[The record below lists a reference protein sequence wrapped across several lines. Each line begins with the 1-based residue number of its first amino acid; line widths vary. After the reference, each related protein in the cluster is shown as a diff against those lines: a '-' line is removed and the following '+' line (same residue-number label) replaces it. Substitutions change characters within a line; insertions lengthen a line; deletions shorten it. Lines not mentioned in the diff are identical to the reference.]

1 MSAEEILHFDTTF
14 AGWRFRM
21 TPVRAV
27 MVAMT
32 GIFALLAVFR
42 LITGLGVSTNL
53 NDTWPWGLWIGFDL
67 TAVALAGAGY
77 SMCFLSHVL
86 HIDAF
91 HSISRRAMLLSLL
104 GYVFVLATLILEI
117 GRWDNSYMPLISW
130 GHASALFEVY
140 IAITIYMVIQTIEF
154 SEVATEKIF
163 HSARPIVQLL
173 LPTAFIIGSILPFG
187 HQASLGAIYLLMK
200 GRLHPLWWSQMI
212 PWFFLITSFYVG
224 QSMVILESIW
234 SERSFGKHVDRK
246 VLGLLQKISACI
258 MLGYFLLKFIDLARL
273 GELGLIFGSGYE
285 SAFFLF
291 EMVGLV
297 LLPVLIAFTPWGK
310 TTAGLLVFSVLSIF
324 GVVMSRINVVFTG
337 MFRAVGPGY
346 VPSIVEWGI
355 TLGLLA
361 AIGLAYIFIV
371 ENFNIFLDGDH
382 HKHRAH

>member
-1 MSAEEILHFDTTF
+1 VSAEEILHFDSTF
-14 AGWRFRM
+14 AGFRFRM

-27 MVAMT
+27 LVGMT
-32 GIFALLAVFR
+32 GIFALLTVFR
-42 LITGLGVSTNL
+42 LLTGLGVSTNL

-140 IAITIYMVIQTIEF
+140 IAITIYMVIQAIEF

-163 HSARPIVQLL
+163 HSASRYVQML

-234 SERSFGKHVDRK
+234 SERSFGKRVDRK
-246 VLGLLQKISACI
+246 VLALLQKVSACI
-258 MLGYFLLKFIDLARL
+258 MLGYFVLKIADLARL
-273 GELGLIFGSGYE
+273 GNLSLLFTPSFESGM
-285 SAFFLF
+285 FLL
-291 EMVGLV
+291 EMVGCV
-297 LLPVLIAFTPWGK
+297 LLPALLAFTAWGR
-310 TTAGLLVFSVLSIF
+310 TTPGLLVFSILGILSVVL
-324 GVVMSRINVVFTG
+324 GRVNVVFTG
-337 MFRAVGPGY
+337 MFRAIGPGY
-346 VPSIVEWGI
+346 VPSVVEWGI

-361 AIGLAYIFIV
+361 AIALAYIFIV
-371 ENFNIFLDGDH
+371 ENFNIFLDSEH
-382 HKHRAH
+382 HSH